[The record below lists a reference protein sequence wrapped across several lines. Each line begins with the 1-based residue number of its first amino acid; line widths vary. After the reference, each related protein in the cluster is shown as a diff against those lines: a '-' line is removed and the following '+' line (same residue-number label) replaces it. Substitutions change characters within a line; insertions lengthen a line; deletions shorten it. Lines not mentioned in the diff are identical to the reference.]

1 VLNFVIIQRTISTLM
16 ITKFATPF
24 YPERFIRGNLNIL
37 RNRLNRTVYEFI
49 KVKAPL
55 FFNKRLKYLTVTAEN
70 AGKEVMHKEKLL
82 WIS

>member
-1 VLNFVIIQRTISTLM
+1 M

-37 RNRLNRTVYEFI
+37 RNRLNRIVYEFI
-49 KVKAPL
+49 KVKSPL
-55 FFNKRLKYLTVTAEN
+55 SFNKRLKYLTVTAEN